1 MRWKAKTQSCIFIK
15 LKILEKLIAGAF
27 NNDNEAL
34 LQGPMN
40 SAFAWHGGVF
50 ISSSLAFERE
60 IERRNSETRK

>member
-15 LKILEKLIAGAF
+15 LKILEKLTAGAF

-34 LQGPMN
+34 LQGQMN
-40 SAFAWHGGVF
+40 RALACNGGIF
-50 ISSSLAFERE
+50 ICSSLACKRE